1 MALSPDGILLTG
13 RVAVVTGG
21 AEGIGRAVAE
31 AFEDFGASVAICD
44 RIKVASDR
52 SRVTSDR
59 ARVTSDRLKV
69 TDDRVMTAD
78 DGVKTTDDG
87 VRTTDDG
94 VEGVRGQ
101 RLAMTLDVRDPIAA
115 DVFARAVEERYGR
128 VDILVNNTANGPAQA
143 RFAEM
148 TAAAERTLIEE
159 NFTQLTAMIRR
170 LLPLMRAGSSI
181 INIGAAPGFA
191 IQTAMTA
198 AVAGLTASLAVEL
211 APIRVN
217 AIAQGRPL
225 GDLSGAA
232 AAAVFLA
239 GEMARLVTGTT
250 IRLGQ
255 E

>member
-21 AEGIGRAVAE
+21 AEGIGRVVAE
-31 AFEDFGASVAICD
+31 AFEAFGASVAVCD
-44 RIKVASDR
+44 R
-52 SRVTSDR
+52 
-59 ARVTSDRLKV
+59 
-69 TDDRVMTAD
+69 
-78 DGVKTTDDG
+78 VKIAG
-87 VRTTDDG
+87 
-94 VEGVRGQ
+94 GQ
-101 RLAMTLDVRDPIAA
+101 GLAMTLDVRDPVAA

-128 VDILVNNTANGPAQA
+128 VDILVNSAGAACRT
-143 RFAEM
+143 RFAET
-148 TAAAERTLIEE
+148 TAMGERTLIEE

-191 IQTAMTA
+191 IQAAMTA
-198 AVAGLTASLAVEL
+198 AVAGLTASLAAEL

-217 AIAQGRPL
+217 AIAPGRPPD
-225 GDLSGAA
+225 DLPGAA
-232 AAAVFLA
+232 AVAVFLA

-250 IRLGQ
+250 IHVGQ

>member
-21 AEGIGRAVAE
+21 AEGVGRVVAE
-31 AFEDFGASVAICD
+31 AFEAFGASVAVCD
-44 RIKVASDR
+44 R
-52 SRVTSDR
+52 
-59 ARVTSDRLKV
+59 
-69 TDDRVMTAD
+69 
-78 DGVKTTDDG
+78 VKIAG
-87 VRTTDDG
+87 
-94 VEGVRGQ
+94 GQ
-101 RLAMTLDVRDPIAA
+101 GLAMTLDVRDPVAA

-128 VDILVNNTANGPAQA
+128 VDILVNSAGGACHTS
-143 RFAEM
+143 FAET
-148 TAAAERTLIEE
+148 TAMGERTLIEE

-191 IQTAMTA
+191 IQAAMTA
-198 AVAGLTASLAVEL
+198 AVAGLTASLAAEL

-217 AIAQGRPL
+217 AIAPGRPP

-232 AAAVFLA
+232 AVAVFLA

-250 IRLGQ
+250 IHVGQ